1 MTNLK
6 EMKLKD
12 VGVTDPKELK
22 ELQGLLRDYNRQSAM
37 AATYKSKAKETRE
50 KILAKIPYDGVK
62 VKGSLGNYEFT
73 RSHSKGRTRLD
84 TDEASKDSAGRRE
97 LAKLD
102 RIKSWLLKRFP
113 TRTPYD
119 TLSVSKK

>member
-1 MTNLK
+1 MTNPK

-62 VKGSLGNYEFT
+62 VKDSLGNYEFT
-73 RSHSKGRTRLD
+73 RSYSKGRARLD